1 MRKDRFMGLKV
12 DTKRILVDAFCDLL
26 EKKSLE
32 DISVQN
38 IVDECG
44 ASRTT
49 FYNHFLDKY
58 DLMLWIY
65 KEDMKSIWENFSE
78 NWDETNLEVL
88 NYFKKKKTFYLN
100 ISQYA
105 GQNSIQEEM
114 KERLIGNAREY
125 FRKRL
130 DTIVLSEE
138 IEHAIEVY
146 SRNVIEEIFD
156 WLRTPCPC
164 SSKKLLRNMS
174 VCMPFILVQCL
185 DNVELK
191 RKAV

>member
-1 MRKDRFMGLKV
+1 MSLKM
-12 DTKRILVDAFCDLL
+12 DTKRILADSFCNLL

-38 IVDECG
+38 IVNDCG

-49 FYNHFLDKY
+49 LYNHFLDKY

-65 KEDMKSIWENFSE
+65 KEDMKNIWENFSE

-88 NYFKKKKTFYLN
+88 NYFKKKRVFYLN

-114 KERLIGNAREY
+114 RERLIGNAEEY
-125 FRKRL
+125 FKERL
-130 DTIVLSEE
+130 NTIVLSEE
-138 IEHAIEVY
+138 IEHAIAVY
-146 SRNVIEEIFD
+146 SRNVIEEIFC
-156 WLRTPCPC
+156 WLKAPCPC
-164 SSKKLLRNMS
+164 SSKKLLKNIS

-185 DNVELK
+185 DELKLK

>member
-1 MRKDRFMGLKV
+1 MGLKV